1 MLEQMKSINLSVDM
15 ADKGVTQLVFSATKI
30 KEISTLITDISGQ
43 TNLLALNAAI
53 EAARAGE
60 HGKGFS
66 VVAEEVRKL
75 ADQTKQSAN
84 NIHKLVSIIQIESNE
99 TVNNI
104 QIVRENVDSGK
115 KHSEETVTNF
125 EEILILIEQVT
136 FRFKKWQPLPS
147 L

>member
-1 MLEQMKSINLSVDM
+1 M
-15 ADKGVTQLVFSATKI
+15 
-30 KEISTLITDISGQ
+30 
-43 TNLLALNAAI
+43 

-75 ADQTKQSAN
+75 ANQTKQSAN